1 MALYTTPKAAILG
14 AIKALNG
21 GLVLLEN
28 EYVFGLPAAV
38 EPAGDGTNTTILIS
52 AKDANSTFDG
62 QVTVRYI
69 RLQLADLLTL
79 VPATLQI
86 PPVTTTLQFIDAFN
100 KTYGTV
106 FSAADVEDQPVALTN
121 GAGTVTLTAR
131 ASSLGWLGSVT
142 FNVTPGRVSLENSV
156 TVTTLPGL
164 NFPDPYENKPF
175 GWAYSYWRD
184 FSPVYDLLGTLSVES
199 ADWTTIAQILTTV
212 TNDTWV
218 TEGQSRY
225 SLSGA
230 TLDYIGPV
238 ADVPR
243 ANQSY
248 DNVLV
253 LTLGADCLGYSGRMY
268 FHYSAPETDI

>member
-38 EPAGDGTNTTILIS
+38 EPAADGTNTTILIS

-62 QVTVRYI
+62 NVTVRYI
-69 RLQLADLLTL
+69 RLQLSDLLTL

-86 PPVTTTLQFIDAFN
+86 PAVTTTLQFIDAFN

-106 FSAADVEDQPVALTN
+106 FSAADVEDQPVTLVN
-121 GAGTVTLTAR
+121 GTGTVTLTAR

-142 FNVTPGRVSLENSV
+142 FNVQPGRVTLADKL

-175 GWAYSYWRD
+175 GWAYSYWRN
-184 FSPVYDLLGTLSVES
+184 FTPAYDMLTTLTVES
-199 ADWTTIAQILTTV
+199 PDWATIAQILTTM
-212 TNDTWV
+212 TGDTWV

-230 TLDYIGPV
+230 TLDYIGAV
-238 ADVPR
+238 SGVPR
-243 ANQSY
+243 ANQTYQS
-248 DNVLV
+248 VLV
-253 LTLGADCLGYSGRMY
+253 LTLGADCLGFSGRMY
-268 FHYSAPETDI
+268 FHYNQPETDI